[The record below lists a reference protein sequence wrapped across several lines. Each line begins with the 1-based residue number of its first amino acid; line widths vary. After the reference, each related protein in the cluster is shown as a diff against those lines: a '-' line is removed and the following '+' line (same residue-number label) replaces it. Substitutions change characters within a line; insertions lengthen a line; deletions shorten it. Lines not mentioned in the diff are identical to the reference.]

1 MASKT
6 FRDARS
12 NAANDAWERGTGK
25 PRKGLPENY
34 EGLTPEQQ
42 EALPEARVG
51 RGTDIHGSDAFRV
64 ASSPEGGETFREAQA
79 SWEER
84 ETAAANEDYELRL
97 VEAVSAAETFLKLDE
112 KGTFKLKP
120 EMRAFFQD
128 TIEQSEKASQ
138 SPAVK
143 EAQEDKHAAHRGYVD
158 LAIERF
164 PVYEDLQQP
173 EPPSPGH
180 PLYKP
185 EKLK

>member
-42 EALPEARVG
+42 EALPEARVDPG
-51 RGTDIHGSDAFRV
+51 GPRFRV
-64 ASSPEGGETFREAQA
+64 ASSPEGGETFKEAQA
-79 SWEER
+79 SWGER
-84 ETAAANEDYELRL
+84 ETAATDEAWELQL
-97 VEAVSAAETFLKLDE
+97 SEAMYAAETFLKLDE

-120 EMRAFFQD
+120 DMRAFFQD
-128 TIEQSEKASQ
+128 TIEQSKKASQ

-143 EAQEDKHAAHRGYVD
+143 EAQQAMADAEEGYAD
-158 LAIERF
+158 LAVERF
-164 PVYEDLQQP
+164 PEYKELQQP